1 MSKHYY
7 NELAFSSLNSS
18 EVKTFLEEYGNKWR
32 IYYII
37 LGGVNMLYDATQI
50 SEQFN
55 ITKLTADAK
64 LELPEV
70 KLLVINKD
78 GKLFVDEIGLEIIK
92 ESLKYSQET
101 EKEIAGVEAE
111 LLKDDMIKVLKAN
124 NEFLKNQLNVKDDQI
139 EVIKKL
145 LENNKIFM
153 QYAQENEEKNKATLN
168 STAVVKEHD
177 IELVN
182 KLSEALERQR
192 VKAEAEREQQKDKG
206 FFKRLFKK

>member
-1 MSKHYY
+1 
-7 NELAFSSLNSS
+7 
-18 EVKTFLEEYGNKWR
+18 
-32 IYYII
+32 
-37 LGGVNMLYDATQI
+37 MLYDATQI